1 MEASQFFLETYL
13 IFCAVTGVLG
23 TVDLQA
29 SVGKLLRLVGYQK
42 ADTET
47 LPFPFF
53 LQPSSCT
60 SYKRKPVCCSAE
72 GNMLSPHPALF
83 SWAFA

>member
-13 IFCAVTGVLG
+13 KFCAMIGVLE

-29 SVGKLLRLVGYQK
+29 SVGKLLRLVGYQR
-42 ADTET
+42 ADMET

-53 LQPSSCT
+53 MQPSS
-60 SYKRKPVCCSAE
+60 
-72 GNMLSPHPALF
+72 
-83 SWAFA
+83 